1 MFQLDRAEYM
11 QTTTSVNTPNQSATR
26 FLQTQNVSRHEIVSL
41 IDGDAVTTTLA
52 IAIGCNVDHASVIKL
67 VRTYQADLEEFGLLG
82 FEIQPRPVGQHGG
95 ADTEFAILNEQQ
107 STLIMTYM
115 RNSPIVREFKKT
127 LVKEFW
133 LLVRG
138 KPVALPS
145 YAETLRLYAD
155 QIEQT
160 AVLQIANIQQA
171 KKIES
176 LEHLFMAGE
185 TPSQFVKRLNGVNA
199 QKINATLLELGW
211 IYNAESEPDRSPK
224 YRTTSKARSQLL
236 LTERPR
242 KIDGEGFEKPFIR
255 YDLQMLES
263 GATKLHNL
271 YLDLRLTMKKTW
283 DQQFFYAKFAEEASQ

>member
-1 MFQLDRAEYM
+1 M
-11 QTTTSVNTPNQSATR
+11 QIESQSNTSNLAPR
-26 FLQTQNVSRHEIVSL
+26 FEHSQIVARTEIVSL
-41 IDGDAVTTTLA
+41 IDGQVVTTTLA
-52 IAIGCNVDHASVIKL
+52 IASGCKVDHASVIKL
-67 VRTYQADLEEFGLLG
+67 VRTYQTDLEEFGLVG
-82 FEIQPRPVGQHGG
+82 FEIQPRPLGQHGG
-95 ADTEFAILNEQQ
+95 SDTEYALLNEQQ

-115 RNSPIVREFKKT
+115 RNSPVVREFKKT

-133 LLVRG
+133 SLVRG
-138 KPVALPS
+138 KPAALPS

-160 AVLQIANIQQA
+160 AVLQIANSQQA

-199 QKINATLLELGW
+199 QKINATLLEMGW
-211 IYNAESEPDRSPK
+211 IYNSESEPDRSPK

-242 KIDGEGFEKPFIR
+242 KIDGEGFDKPFIR

-263 GATKLHNL
+263 GARKLHDL
-271 YLDLRLTMKKTW
+271 YLELRLTMKQTW
-283 DQQFFYAKFAEEASQ
+283 DQQFFYAKFAEEAAQ

>member
-1 MFQLDRAEYM
+1 
-11 QTTTSVNTPNQSATR
+11 
-26 FLQTQNVSRHEIVSL
+26 
-41 IDGDAVTTTLA
+41 
-52 IAIGCNVDHASVIKL
+52 
-67 VRTYQADLEEFGLLG
+67 
-82 FEIQPRPVGQHGG
+82 
-95 ADTEFAILNEQQ
+95 
-107 STLIMTYM
+107 M

-242 KIDGEGFEKPFIR
+242 KIDGEGFDKPFIR

-263 GATKLHNL
+263 GATKL
-271 YLDLRLTMKKTW
+271 DRK
-283 DQQFFYAKFAEEASQ
+283 SVV

>member
-1 MFQLDRAEYM
+1 MHPSIAP
-11 QTTTSVNTPNQSATR
+11 VKSATR
-26 FLQTQNVSRHEIVSL
+26 FIQSQNVSHTIPLFTFDGFDVRVIA
-41 IDGDAVTTTLA
+41 IDGEPWFVAKDIAEVLGYTNTRKAVR
-52 IAIGCNVDHASVIKL
+52 DHCKAAK
-67 VRTYQADLEEFGLLG
+67 
-82 FEIQPRPVGQHGG
+82 PVGGNDSFLLLDPQTIVIPERDMYRLVLKSQLPAAERFEEWVVSEVLPSIRKTGG
-95 ADTEFAILNEQQ
+95 YAA
-107 STLIMTYM
+107 
-115 RNSPIVREFKKT
+115 PA
-127 LVKEFW
+127 
-133 LLVRG
+133 
-138 KPVALPS
+138 ALPS

-242 KIDGEGFEKPFIR
+242 KIDGEGFDKPLIR

>member
-1 MFQLDRAEYM
+1 MQIQQLG
-11 QTTTSVNTPNQSATR
+11 N
-26 FLQTQNVSRHEIVSL
+26 TQN
-41 IDGDAVTTTLA
+41 LA
-52 IAIGCNVDHASVIKL
+52 PRNGINDFVARMNTIELLAL
-67 VRTYQADLEEFGLLG
+67 VNQARSEFGESEVRRNVFVARCKDELEGEHYKTFVVQNLNN
-82 FEIQPRPVGQHGG
+82 
-95 ADTEFAILNEQQ
+95 TESTELELTKDQCMYVLMRESKSVRRKVVSKLNEVDARQA
-107 STLIMTYM
+107 I
-115 RNSPIVREFKKT
+115 
-127 LVKEFW
+127 
-133 LLVRG
+133 
-138 KPVALPS
+138 ALPS

-160 AVLQIANIQQA
+160 AVLQIANDQQA

-242 KIDGEGFEKPFIR
+242 KIDGEGFDKPLIR
-255 YDLQMLES
+255 YDLQMLET
-263 GATKLHNL
+263 GARRLHDL

-283 DQQFFYAKFAEEASQ
+283 DQQFFYAKFSEEASQ

>member
-1 MFQLDRAEYM
+1 M
-11 QTTTSVNTPNQSATR
+11 QIESQSNTPKAAPRFAQSHFVART
-26 FLQTQNVSRHEIVSL
+26 EIVSL
-41 IDGDAVTTTLA
+41 IEGQAFTTTMA
-52 IAIGCNVDHASVIKL
+52 IASGCKVDHASVIKL
-67 VRTYQADLEEFGLLG
+67 VRTYQTDLEEFGLVG
-82 FEIQPRPVGQHGG
+82 FEIQPRPLGQHGG
-95 ADTEFAILNEQQ
+95 SDTEYALLNEQQ

-115 RNSPIVREFKKT
+115 RNSPVVREFKKT

-133 LLVRG
+133 SLVRG
-138 KPVALPS
+138 KSAALPS

-155 QIEQT
+155 QIEKT
-160 AVLQIANIQQA
+160 AVLQIANNQQA

-242 KIDGEGFEKPFIR
+242 KIDGEGFDKPLIR
-255 YDLQMLES
+255 YDLQMLEK
-263 GATKLHNL
+263 GARKLHDL
-271 YLDLRLTMKKTW
+271 YLELRLTMKQTW
-283 DQQFFYAKFAEEASQ
+283 DQQFFYAKFSEEAAQ

>member
-1 MFQLDRAEYM
+1 M
-11 QTTTSVNTPNQSATR
+11 QVMTNSNTPAKSATR
-26 FLQTQNVSRHEIVSL
+26 FLQTQNVSRTISMTSLELVDFLNGTRQEIG
-41 IDGDAVTTTLA
+41 DGSVLRHDHFMVKVPKVLKKDAPKFRDIYKDAQNRTQDCYRFPKREACLMAMSYSYELQAAVFDYMTELESK
-52 IAIGCNVDHASVIKL
+52 IA
-67 VRTYQADLEEFGLLG
+67 Q
-82 FEIQPRPVGQHGG
+82 
-95 ADTEFAILNEQQ
+95 
-107 STLIMTYM
+107 
-115 RNSPIVREFKKT
+115 
-127 LVKEFW
+127 
-133 LLVRG
+133 
-138 KPVALPS
+138 PVALPS

-242 KIDGEGFEKPFIR
+242 KIDGEGFDKPFIR

-283 DQQFFYAKFAEEASQ
+283 DQQFFYAKFAEEAPQ

>member
-1 MFQLDRAEYM
+1 M
-11 QTTTSVNTPNQSATR
+11 QIESQSNTSNLAPR
-26 FLQTQNVSRHEIVSL
+26 FEHSQIVARTEIVSL
-41 IDGDAVTTTLA
+41 IDGQVVTTTLA
-52 IAIGCNVDHASVIKL
+52 IASGCKVDHASVIKL
-67 VRTYQADLEEFGLLG
+67 VRTYQADLEEFGLVG
-82 FEIQPRPVGQHGG
+82 FEIQPRPLGQHGG
-95 ADTEFAILNEQQ
+95 SDTEYALLNEQQ

-115 RNSPIVREFKKT
+115 RNSPVVREFKKT

-133 LLVRG
+133 SLVRG
-138 KPVALPS
+138 KPAALPS

-160 AVLQIANIQQA
+160 AVLQIANSQQA

-199 QKINATLLELGW
+199 QKINATLLEMGW
-211 IYNAESEPDRSPK
+211 IYNSESEPDRSPK

-242 KIDGEGFEKPFIR
+242 KIDGEGFDKPFIR
-255 YDLQMLES
+255 YDLQMLEN
-263 GATKLHNL
+263 GARKLHDL
-271 YLDLRLTMKKTW
+271 YLELRLTMKQTW
-283 DQQFFYAKFAEEASQ
+283 DQQFFYAKFAEEAAQ